1 MKNITKLGLTALAGS
16 LVASSAYAGA
26 LSVSGSAKITHASA
40 DETEVQGNSF
50 SNSKGITFSG
60 SGDLDNGY
68 TVSTTYTMTNA
79 AFSTS
84 TVTIDMGDMGTVGL
98 WNNSGGA
105 GLTKYYDVVP
115 TAGEQVWDDSDT
127 DDNGL
132 AIHDND
138 NMLGYNGTFGN
149 VDVSLAYVN
158 GGAAGA
164 NGGASDSSWVVQ
176 YNGLMDG
183 LTLGLGMGENGSTQ
197 DLTTM
202 YAKYTAGSVT
212 VGYQMSHDDFNAT
225 SGATTAFYENT
236 AYGISFQV
244 NDDFTISYANHD
256 SERGLVHNGTTAPV
270 ELEAESLQLSYTMG
284 GMSVKFAESSV
295 DNASYTAGSAA
306 DWDGRTVA
314 LTLAF

>member
-1 MKNITKLGLTALAGS
+1 MGGI
-16 LVASSAYAGA
+16 
-26 LSVSGSAKITHASA
+26 KINQA
-40 DETEVQGNSF
+40 
-50 SNSKGITFSG
+50 
-60 SGDLDNGY
+60 
-68 TVSTTYTMTNA
+68 
-79 AFSTS
+79 
-84 TVTIDMGDMGTVGL
+84 
-98 WNNSGGA
+98 SGGT
-105 GLTKYYDVVP
+105 GVDRYDDMMP
-115 TAGEQVWDDSDT
+115 TAWEEV
-127 DDNGL
+127 
-132 AIHDND
+132 
-138 NMLGYNGTFGN
+138 NGTSLGTGLVTVAGVGTSMN
-149 VDVSLAYVN
+149 IEWTAPGEMLPDGVSLAIAVAP
-158 GGAAGA
+158 GGTTGVA
-164 NGGASDSSWVVQ
+164 NDKAVGGDTGGVGRGYDITASHS
-176 YNGLMDG
+176 GFADG
-183 LTLGLGMGENGSTQ
+183 LNIFAGVSNIEQDNQSTS
-197 DLTTM
+197 
-202 YAKYTAGSVT
+202 KYTDDRTQYVMGATYAVGSVT